1 LNVEG
6 PADILSV
13 QEGRAADAARRA
25 RREGECVM
33 SILALTLRFALA
45 IVLAVAAL
53 AKARSF
59 GDFSRTV
66 EVLIP
71 GRRGVTAVAGGV
83 VAAEA
88 ALAVLLAAGV
98 VPSAVAVATL
108 VLFAVFAGISLWA
121 VRRGL
126 HVNCNCFGRSERE
139 LGKDSLQTSLVLAAA
154 TLVYLA
160 LLQIDEPPLSL
171 GELPLAICL
180 GAAAVLAAR
189 WAFAS
194 RGLVAIVRQRRAL
207 DRELAQT
214 ARGVAR

>member
-1 LNVEG
+1 
-6 PADILSV
+6 
-13 QEGRAADAARRA
+13 
-25 RREGECVM
+25 M

-45 IVLAVAAL
+45 IVLAAAAL

-59 GDFSRTV
+59 GDFTRTV
-66 EVLIP
+66 GAIFP
-71 GRRGVTAVAGGV
+71 WRRGISAIAGGV

-88 ALAVLLAAGV
+88 ALAILLAAGV
-98 VPSAVAVATL
+98 LPSIVAVATL
-108 VLFAVFAGISLWA
+108 ALFAAFAGVSVWA
-121 VRRGL
+121 ARHGL

-139 LGKDSLQTSLVLAAA
+139 LGKDSLQSSLVLAAA
-154 TLVYLA
+154 TLVYLV
-160 LLQIDEPPLSL
+160 LLRIEEPSLSL

-194 RGLVAIVRQRRAL
+194 RELVAVVRQRRTL

-214 ARGVAR
+214 AHGGAR